1 MSCPSSTTGPQPIGS
16 GGSAVIAWLTG
27 VVKLKKS
34 QALVLDVRGVGYL
47 VHVGQQVLAK
57 YNVDASIDL
66 YVETIVREDALTL
79 YGFENLQ
86 TQDLFNLLHSVQ
98 GVGPRLA
105 LGILDQLSPGDLAR
119 AVQLADVHMFK
130 PVSGVGPKL
139 ASRLVGELKD
149 KLPPIFEGDLTQTKA
164 TEQVVR
170 TEFQSDVVSALINL
184 GFPEARSR
192 QVVVKISQDHAGE
205 GFEDLLRLA
214 LKELSH
220 G

>member
-1 MSCPSSTTGPQPIGS
+1 M
-16 GGSAVIAWLTG
+16 IAWLTG

-119 AVQLADVHMFK
+119 AVQLADVQMFK

-192 QVVVKISQDHAGE
+192 QVVVKISQDHVGA